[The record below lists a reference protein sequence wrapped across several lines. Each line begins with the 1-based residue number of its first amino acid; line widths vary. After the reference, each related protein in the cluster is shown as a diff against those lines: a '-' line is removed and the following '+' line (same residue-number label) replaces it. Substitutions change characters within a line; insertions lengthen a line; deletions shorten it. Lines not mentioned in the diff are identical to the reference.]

1 MYAIRS
7 KSENKRSRFPY
18 KVNYRLPT
26 QEEMLNVENELSSR
40 DRVRYYQDDIYSAL
54 ASTQTF
60 KELQDNGHMI
70 ILELRE
76 IAQNGTYLPLF
87 NVPLQYYEE
96 ANLKTGFRCVC
107 EVDKK

>member
-1 MYAIRS
+1 
-7 KSENKRSRFPY
+7 
-18 KVNYRLPT
+18 
-26 QEEMLNVENELSSR
+26 
-40 DRVRYYQDDIYSAL
+40 
-54 ASTQTF
+54 
-60 KELQDNGHMI
+60 MI